1 MNDPLI
7 DEFIIY
13 IGAERGLALHTQEA
27 YRRDLTQLFEFV
39 QKNSLEWPPTV
50 DAIMAFVRAS
60 ATTKKS
66 ASVMRMLAAAKVFC
80 RYLFREKYI
89 STNVSA
95 LLESPKL
102 WRTLPSVLSGSDID
116 RLLETPDLSTDEGLR
131 DRAIIELLYGTG
143 MRVSELCGLSL
154 YDVADDLVRV
164 RGKGGKERLI
174 PIGRKALEAIDT
186 YLSRVRQKYD
196 SESVQQLFVS
206 DKGKPIDRAY
216 VWGRVR
222 VLAKRA
228 GIDKRVSPH
237 TFRHTYATHLLDAGA
252 DLRVIQD
259 LLGHAHISSTD
270 RYTHVS
276 RSQIREVFRAFHPRW
291 SLPLAG
297 KSRVP
302 SNEDGRDGKGN
313 GPGNDGSSDDKSSA

>member
-7 DEFIIY
+7 DEFITY
-13 IGAERGLALHTQEA
+13 IGAERGLATHTQEA
-27 YRRDLTQLFEFV
+27 YRRDLTQLLGFIQEHHH
-39 QKNSLEWPPTV
+39 EWPPTIE
-50 DAIMAFVRAS
+50 AIMAFVRQEG
-60 ATTKKS
+60 TTKKS

-80 RYLFREKYI
+80 RYLFRERYVSTDI
-89 STNVSA
+89 ST

-116 RLLETPDLSTDEGLR
+116 RLLEAPDLSTDGGVL
-131 DRAIIELLYGTG
+131 DRAILELLYGTG
-143 MRVSELCGLSL
+143 LRVSELCGLSL

-174 PIGRKALEAIDT
+174 PIGRQALSAIDT
-186 YLSRVRQKYD
+186 YLTRVRQKFD
-196 SESVQQLFVS
+196 SDAVPQLFVS
-206 DKGKPIDRAY
+206 DKGKPINRTY
-216 VWGRVR
+216 VWGRVHE
-222 VLAKRA
+222 LARRA

-276 RSQIREVFRAFHPRW
+276 RTRIREVFRAFHPRW
-291 SLPLAG
+291 TAG
-297 KSRVP
+297 KPHVP
-302 SNEDGRDGKGN
+302 SDKKSGGGQADR
-313 GPGNDGSSDDKSSA
+313 PGNDSTGADETADEP